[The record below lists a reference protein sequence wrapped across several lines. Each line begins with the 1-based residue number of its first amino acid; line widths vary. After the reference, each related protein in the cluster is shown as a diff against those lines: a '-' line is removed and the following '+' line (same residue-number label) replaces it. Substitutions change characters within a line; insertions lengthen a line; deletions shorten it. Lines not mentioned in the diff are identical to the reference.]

1 MKHTKATDYALH
13 TVAYLIEHSTDE
25 NISVHVLAK
34 QFNVSPT
41 YLSKILTQLTKAGII
56 GSTSG
61 VKGGYVL
68 KWDPQEITFFD
79 VILAIEGNTS
89 FFTCAVH
96 EDKESPCGIRR
107 VMARTNQLM
116 EDFLRQNK
124 IVDTIEK

>member
-13 TVAYLIEHSTDE
+13 TVAYMIEHSIDE

-41 YLSKILTQLTKAGII
+41 YLSKILTQLSKAGII

-68 KWDPQEITFFD
+68 NNPQEITFFD
-79 VILAIEGNTS
+79 VIQAIEGNTS
-89 FFTCAVH
+89 FFVCAVH
-96 EDKESPCGIRR
+96 EDKESQCGIRR
-107 VMARTNQLM
+107 VMAQSNQLM

-124 IVDTIEK
+124 LADTVKK